1 MQVGEIVLATQQI
14 SGVTVFSTNDQ
25 SIHFGMMQ
33 RQVKI
38 LLYKPKPTCILA
50 DLSYSAVDHKI
61 SILTPTE
68 SSIASAFS
76 DEIVITEHNFGELP
90 NKKEIRRRLGSRC
103 LTPRQML
110 VAYGVAT
117 DHKTAIS
124 PLMFLHICPAMI
136 YQLDSKDCV
145 HNAPVMEGQ
154 EDDASISKS
163 VVF

>member
-1 MQVGEIVLATQQI
+1 
-14 SGVTVFSTNDQ
+14 
-25 SIHFGMMQ
+25 
-33 RQVKI
+33 
-38 LLYKPKPTCILA
+38 
-50 DLSYSAVDHKI
+50 
-61 SILTPTE
+61 
-68 SSIASAFS
+68 
-76 DEIVITEHNFGELP
+76 
-90 NKKEIRRRLGSRC
+90 
-103 LTPRQML
+103 ML

-163 VVF
+163 VVFWRSFGLELHERVNMTMWYQITHQRAISCFELTILICFIFNYEYIEIFKKKKIVPKIY